1 MASIRKVIRC
11 QSSQHLQNPK
21 LEYPK
26 SMTDPNQHT
35 VSPNLQRS
43 KRYATIAL
51 VVAVLAWIALMI
63 VAKLLPDYVWLIH
76 ILMLSAE
83 AGVVGGL
90 ADWYAI
96 TVLFRNPFGQFPI
109 PKFLRDHTEIIPRNK
124 ARIAESMGRFVQ
136 ENFLSPQ
143 VVEKSLAETD
153 LSLAVGKW
161 LANPHNNAQVTQVI
175 QQTVPKIFE
184 FVGQEQI
191 GRFIQSNSVQWVKN
205 TQVNHL
211 ASEMLRAVLENDFH
225 QDVLQRGLDL
235 AHDWMLQHPEQT
247 RDLSRQLFKE
257 LGVWKLA
264 KGASWIGI
272 DVQQRTIDSL
282 VNRVESMLADHEH
295 PWRRKIEDMA
305 QQLMEQLADNHS
317 VASQRLNST
326 KDAMLD
332 SPQMLN
338 FISGAVVI
346 LCDAIRSDLEKP
358 NSGIAQNLRV
368 AIQQIG
374 ENIVSNIAVR
384 QLLNEKMSEIAI
396 NLSDQYSEKVIRF
409 ISERIHEWDS
419 RDMINKIENE
429 VGGDL
434 HMIRVNGVVV
444 GGFIGLA
451 LGIIRACVEWLL

>member
-1 MASIRKVIRC
+1 MNSAPANSPT
-11 QSSQHLQNPK
+11 QHSAN
-21 LEYPK
+21 
-26 SMTDPNQHT
+26 
-35 VSPNLQRS
+35 VSPSLQRS
-43 KRYATIAL
+43 KRFATIAL
-51 VVAVLAWIALMI
+51 VIAVLTWLALMLT
-63 VAKLLPDYVWLIH
+63 AKLLPEYTWLIH

-96 TVLFRNPFGQFPI
+96 TVLFRNPFGKMPI

-124 ARIAESMGRFVQ
+124 DRIAESMGRFVQ

-143 VVEKSLAETD
+143 VVEKSLHSTD

-161 LANPHNNAQVTQVI
+161 LANPQNNTQVTQVI

-191 GRFIQSNSVQWVKN
+191 GRFIQSNSVQWIRN

-235 AHDWMLQHPEQT
+235 AHDWMLKHPEKSRELT
-247 RDLSRQLFKE
+247 RQLFKE

-282 VNRVESMLADHEH
+282 LQRVESMLADPDH
-295 PWRRKIEDMA
+295 PWRQKIEEA
-305 QQLMEQLADNHS
+305 GQQLMLQLADNNS
-317 VASQRLNST
+317 SASLRLNNT
-326 KDAMLD
+326 KNTLLD
-332 SPQMLN
+332 SPPVLN

-346 LCDAIRSDLEKP
+346 LCNAIKEDLQKP
-358 NSGIAQNLRV
+358 DSGIAQNLRV
-368 AIQQIG
+368 AIQQVG
-374 ENIVSNIAVR
+374 ENIIANTAVR
-384 QLLNEKMSEIAI
+384 QLLNEKMGAIAV

-419 RDMINKIENE
+419 REMIGKIENE

-444 GGFIGLA
+444 GAFIGLG
-451 LGIIRACVEWLL
+451 LGIIRALVELI

>member
-1 MASIRKVIRC
+1 MSTAEAITTPS
-11 QSSQHLQNPK
+11 
-21 LEYPK
+21 
-26 SMTDPNQHT
+26 
-35 VSPNLQRS
+35 LQRS
-43 KRYATIAL
+43 KRFATIAL
-51 VVAVLAWIALMI
+51 ISAIFTWLVLML
-63 VAKLLPDYVWLIH
+63 VAKLIPEYAWFIH

-96 TVLFRNPFGQFPI
+96 TVLFRNPFGKMPI
-109 PKFLRDHTEIIPRNK
+109 PKFLLDHTEIIPRNK

-143 VVEKSLAETD
+143 VVERSLKSTD
-153 LSLAVGKW
+153 LSLAIGQW
-161 LANPHNNAQVTQVI
+161 LAKPENNTQVTQVI

-191 GRFIQSNSVQWVKN
+191 GNFIQNNSVQWVRN
-205 TQVNHL
+205 TQVNTL

-235 AHDWMLQHPEQT
+235 AHEWMISHPEQAHEMT
-247 RDLSRQLFKE
+247 RRLFKE

-282 VNRVESMLADHEH
+282 IERVESMLADPQH
-295 PWRRKIEDMA
+295 PWRQKIEQMGL
-305 QQLMEQLADNHS
+305 QLMLELADS
-317 VASQRLNST
+317 ESEASERLNRT
-326 KDAMLD
+326 KNALLD
-332 SPQMLN
+332 SPQVLN

-346 LCDAIRSDLEKP
+346 LCDAIKADLLKAD
-358 NSGIAQNLRV
+358 SGIAQNLRI
-368 AIQQIG
+368 AIQQVG
-374 ENIVSNIAVR
+374 ENIISNPAVR
-384 QLLNEKMSEIAI
+384 QLLNERMSGLAV

-419 RDMINKIENE
+419 REMIDKIENE

-444 GGFIGLA
+444 GGFIGLV
-451 LGIIRACVEWLL
+451 LGIIRALIDWAL

>member
-1 MASIRKVIRC
+1 MTTAEASTIP
-11 QSSQHLQNPK
+11 S
-21 LEYPK
+21 
-26 SMTDPNQHT
+26 
-35 VSPNLQRS
+35 LQRS
-43 KRYATIAL
+43 KRFATIAL
-51 VVAVLAWIALMI
+51 IMAVVTWLVLMV
-63 VAKLLPDYVWLIH
+63 VAKLIPEYVWLIH
-76 ILMLSAE
+76 ILMLGAE

-96 TVLFRNPFGQFPI
+96 TVLFRNPFGKMPI
-109 PKFLRDHTEIIPRNK
+109 PKFMRDHTEIIPRNK

-143 VVEKSLAETD
+143 VVEKSLQSTD
-153 LSLAVGKW
+153 LSLAIGQW
-161 LANPHNNAQVTQVI
+161 LAKPENNAQVTQVI

-191 GRFIQSNSVQWVKN
+191 GRFIQNNSVQWVRN
-205 TQVNHL
+205 TQINTL

-235 AHDWMLQHPEQT
+235 AHEWVMSHPEET
-247 RDLSRQLFKE
+247 RQLTRTLFKE

-282 VNRVESMLADHEH
+282 VERVDSMLADPQH
-295 PWRRKIEDMA
+295 PWRQKIEAMG
-305 QQLMEQLADNHS
+305 QQLMLQLADDES
-317 VASQRLNST
+317 SASQRLNST
-326 KDAMLD
+326 KDALLD
-332 SPQMLN
+332 SPQVLN

-346 LCDAIRSDLEKP
+346 LCDAIKADLLKAD
-358 NSGIAQNLRV
+358 SGIAQNLRV
-368 AIQQIG
+368 AIQQVG
-374 ENIVSNIAVR
+374 ENIISNPAVR
-384 QLLNEKMSEIAI
+384 QLLNDRISGIAV

-419 RDMINKIENE
+419 REMIDKIENE

-444 GGFIGLA
+444 GAFIGLV
-451 LGIIRACVEWLL
+451 LGIIRALVDVAL

>member
-1 MASIRKVIRC
+1 MNTASDHTLAS
-11 QSSQHLQNPK
+11 SSQR
-21 LEYPK
+21 
-26 SMTDPNQHT
+26 T
-35 VSPNLQRS
+35 SPSLQRS
-43 KRYATIAL
+43 KRFATIAL
-51 VVAVLAWIALMI
+51 MIAVVAWLALMLT
-63 VAKLLPDYVWLIH
+63 AKLLPEYTWLIH

-96 TVLFRNPFGQFPI
+96 TVLFRNPFGKMPI

-124 ARIAESMGRFVQ
+124 DRIAESMGRFVQ

-143 VVEKSLAETD
+143 VVQKSLHSTD

-161 LANPHNNAQVTQVI
+161 LANQQNNAQVTQVI

-191 GRFIQSNSVQWVKN
+191 GRFIQSNSVQWVRN

-225 QDVLQRGLDL
+225 QDVLQHGLDL
-235 AHDWMLQHPEQT
+235 AHDWMLKHPEKSRELT
-247 RDLSRQLFKE
+247 RQLFKE

-282 VNRVESMLADHEH
+282 LQRVESMLADPEH
-295 PWRRKIEDMA
+295 PWRQKIEEA
-305 QQLMEQLADNHS
+305 GQQLMLQLADNNS
-317 VASQRLNST
+317 SASLRLNDT
-326 KDAMLD
+326 KNALLD
-332 SPQMLN
+332 SPQVLN

-346 LCDAIRSDLEKP
+346 LCNAIKEDLQKP
-358 NSGIAQNLRV
+358 DSGIAQNLRV
-368 AIQQIG
+368 AIQQVG
-374 ENIVSNIAVR
+374 ENIIANTAVR
-384 QLLNEKMSEIAI
+384 QLLNEKMSTIAV

-419 RDMINKIENE
+419 REMIGKIENE

-444 GGFIGLA
+444 GAFIGLG
-451 LGIIRACVEWLL
+451 LGIIRALVELI

>member
-1 MASIRKVIRC
+1 
-11 QSSQHLQNPK
+11 
-21 LEYPK
+21 
-26 SMTDPNQHT
+26 MTTAEITAPP
-35 VSPNLQRS
+35 SLQRS
-43 KRYATIAL
+43 KRFATIAL
-51 VVAVLAWIALMI
+51 VMAVVIWLILMV
-63 VAKLLPDYVWLIH
+63 VAKLVPEYVWLIH
-76 ILMLSAE
+76 ILMLAAE

-96 TVLFRNPFGQFPI
+96 TVLFRNPFGKIPI

-143 VVEKSLAETD
+143 VVQRSLSNTD
-153 LSLAVGKW
+153 LSLAIGQW
-161 LANPHNNAQVTQVI
+161 LAKPENNSQVTQLI

-191 GRFIQSNSVQWVKN
+191 GHFIRNNSVQWVRN
-205 TQVNHL
+205 TQINTL

-235 AHDWMLQHPEQT
+235 AHEWMTSHPEETHDLT
-247 RDLSRQLFKE
+247 RTLFKE

-282 VNRVESMLADHEH
+282 IERVESMLADHEH
-295 PWRRKIEDMA
+295 PWRQKIEEMGH
-305 QQLMEQLADNHS
+305 QLMLELANNES
-317 VASQRLNST
+317 QASERLNNT
-326 KDAMLD
+326 KDALLD
-332 SPQMLN
+332 SPQVLN

-346 LCDAIRSDLEKP
+346 LCDAIKADLLKP
-358 NSGIAQNLRV
+358 DSGIAQNLRV
-368 AIQQIG
+368 AIQQLG
-374 ENIVSNIAVR
+374 ENIISNSAVRELLNDRMSGIAV
-384 QLLNEKMSEIAI
+384 
-396 NLSDQYSEKVIRF
+396 NLSDQYNEKVILF

-419 RDMINKIENE
+419 REMIDKIENE

-444 GGFIGLA
+444 GAFIGLI
-451 LGIIRACVEWLL
+451 LGIIRAIVDVLL

>member
-1 MASIRKVIRC
+1 MNPAPANSPT
-11 QSSQHLQNPK
+11 QHSAN
-21 LEYPK
+21 
-26 SMTDPNQHT
+26 
-35 VSPNLQRS
+35 VSPSLQRS
-43 KRYATIAL
+43 KRFATIAL
-51 VVAVLAWIALMI
+51 VIAVLTWLALMLT
-63 VAKLLPDYVWLIH
+63 AKLLPEYTWLIH

-96 TVLFRNPFGQFPI
+96 TVLFRNPFGKMPI

-124 ARIAESMGRFVQ
+124 DRIAESMGRFVQ

-143 VVEKSLAETD
+143 VVEKSLHSTD

-161 LANPHNNAQVTQVI
+161 LANPQNNAQVTQVI

-191 GRFIQSNSVQWVKN
+191 GRFIQSNSVQWIRN

-235 AHDWMLQHPEQT
+235 AHDWMLKHPEKSRELT
-247 RDLSRQLFKE
+247 RQLFKE
-257 LGVWKLA
+257 LSVWKLA

-282 VNRVESMLADHEH
+282 LQRVESMLADPDH
-295 PWRRKIEDMA
+295 PWRQKIEDA
-305 QQLMEQLADNHS
+305 GQQLMLQLADNNS
-317 VASQRLNST
+317 SASLRLNNT
-326 KDAMLD
+326 KNTLLD
-332 SPQMLN
+332 SPPVLN

-346 LCDAIRSDLEKP
+346 LCNAIKEDLQKP
-358 NSGIAQNLRV
+358 DSGIAQNLRV
-368 AIQQIG
+368 AIQQVG
-374 ENIVSNIAVR
+374 ENIIANTAVR
-384 QLLNEKMSEIAI
+384 QLLNEKMGAIAV

-419 RDMINKIENE
+419 REMIGKIENE

-444 GGFIGLA
+444 GAFIGLG
-451 LGIIRACVEWLL
+451 LGIIRALVELI

>member
-1 MASIRKVIRC
+1 MNTASDHTLAS
-11 QSSQHLQNPK
+11 SSQH
-21 LEYPK
+21 
-26 SMTDPNQHT
+26 S
-35 VSPNLQRS
+35 SPSLQRS
-43 KRYATIAL
+43 KRFATIAL
-51 VVAVLAWIALMI
+51 VIAVVAWLALMLT
-63 VAKLLPDYVWLIH
+63 AKLLPEYTWLIH

-96 TVLFRNPFGQFPI
+96 TVLFRNPFGKMPI

-124 ARIAESMGRFVQ
+124 DRIAESMGRFVQ

-143 VVEKSLAETD
+143 VVQKSLHSTD
-153 LSLAVGKW
+153 LSLSVGKW
-161 LANPHNNAQVTQVI
+161 LANPQNNAQVTQVI

-191 GRFIQSNSVQWVKN
+191 GRFIQSNSVQWVRN

-235 AHDWMLQHPEQT
+235 AHDWMLKHPEK
-247 RDLSRQLFKE
+247 SRELTGQLFKE

-282 VNRVESMLADHEH
+282 LQRVESMLADPEH
-295 PWRRKIEDMA
+295 PWRQKIEEA
-305 QQLMEQLADNHS
+305 GQQLMLQLADNNS
-317 VASQRLNST
+317 SASLRLNDT
-326 KDAMLD
+326 KNALLD
-332 SPQMLN
+332 SPQVLN

-346 LCDAIRSDLEKP
+346 LCNAIKEDLQKP
-358 NSGIAQNLRV
+358 DSGIAQNLRV
-368 AIQQIG
+368 AIQQVG
-374 ENIVSNIAVR
+374 ENIIANTAVR
-384 QLLNEKMSEIAI
+384 QLLNEKMSTIAV

-419 RDMINKIENE
+419 REMIGKIENE

-444 GGFIGLA
+444 GAFIGLG
-451 LGIIRACVEWLL
+451 LGIIRALVELI

>member
-1 MASIRKVIRC
+1 MTTAEASTIP
-11 QSSQHLQNPK
+11 S
-21 LEYPK
+21 
-26 SMTDPNQHT
+26 
-35 VSPNLQRS
+35 LQRS
-43 KRYATIAL
+43 KRFATIAL
-51 VVAVLAWIALMI
+51 IMAVVTWLVLMV
-63 VAKLLPDYVWLIH
+63 VAKLIPEYVWLIH
-76 ILMLSAE
+76 ILMLGAE

-96 TVLFRNPFGQFPI
+96 TVLFRNPFGKMPI
-109 PKFLRDHTEIIPRNK
+109 PKFMRDHTEIIPRNK

-143 VVEKSLAETD
+143 VVEKSLQSTD
-153 LSLAVGKW
+153 LSLAIGQW
-161 LANPHNNAQVTQVI
+161 LAKPENNAQVTQVI

-191 GRFIQSNSVQWVKN
+191 GRFIQNNSVQWVRN
-205 TQVNHL
+205 TQINTL

-225 QDVLQRGLDL
+225 QDVLQRGLDV
-235 AHDWMLQHPEQT
+235 AHEWVMSHPEET
-247 RDLSRQLFKE
+247 RQLTRTLFKE

-282 VNRVESMLADHEH
+282 VERVESMLADPQH
-295 PWRRKIEDMA
+295 PWRQKIEAMG
-305 QQLMEQLADNHS
+305 QQLMLQLADDES
-317 VASQRLNST
+317 SASQRLNST
-326 KDAMLD
+326 KDALLD
-332 SPQMLN
+332 SPQVLN

-346 LCDAIRSDLEKP
+346 LCDAIKADLLKAD
-358 NSGIAQNLRV
+358 SGIAHNLRV
-368 AIQQIG
+368 AIQQVG
-374 ENIVSNIAVR
+374 ENIISNPAVR
-384 QLLNEKMSEIAI
+384 QLLNERLSGIAV

-419 RDMINKIENE
+419 REMIDKIENE

-444 GGFIGLA
+444 GAFIGLV
-451 LGIIRACVEWLL
+451 LGIIRALVDVAL

>member
-1 MASIRKVIRC
+1 MTTAEASTIP
-11 QSSQHLQNPK
+11 S
-21 LEYPK
+21 
-26 SMTDPNQHT
+26 
-35 VSPNLQRS
+35 LQRS
-43 KRYATIAL
+43 KRFATIAL
-51 VVAVLAWIALMI
+51 IMAVVTWLVLMV
-63 VAKLLPDYVWLIH
+63 VAKLIPEYVWLIH
-76 ILMLSAE
+76 ILMLGAE

-96 TVLFRNPFGQFPI
+96 TVLFRNPFGKMPI
-109 PKFLRDHTEIIPRNK
+109 PKFMRDHTEIIPRNK

-143 VVEKSLAETD
+143 VVEKSLQSTD
-153 LSLAVGKW
+153 LSLAIGQW
-161 LANPHNNAQVTQVI
+161 LAKPENNAQVTQVI

-191 GRFIQSNSVQWVKN
+191 GRFIQNNSVQWVRN
-205 TQVNHL
+205 TQINTL

-235 AHDWMLQHPEQT
+235 AHEWVMSHPEET
-247 RDLSRQLFKE
+247 RQLTRSLFKE

-282 VNRVESMLADHEH
+282 VERVESMLADPQH
-295 PWRRKIEDMA
+295 PWRQKIEAMG
-305 QQLMEQLADNHS
+305 QQLMLQLADDES
-317 VASQRLNST
+317 SASQRLNST
-326 KDAMLD
+326 KDALLD
-332 SPQMLN
+332 SPQVLN

-346 LCDAIRSDLEKP
+346 LCDAIKADLLKAD
-358 NSGIAQNLRV
+358 SGIAQNLRV
-368 AIQQIG
+368 AIQQVG
-374 ENIVSNIAVR
+374 ENIISNPAVR
-384 QLLNEKMSEIAI
+384 QLLNDRISGIAV

-419 RDMINKIENE
+419 REMIDKIENE

-444 GGFIGLA
+444 GAFIGLV
-451 LGIIRACVEWLL
+451 LGIIRALVDVAL

>member
-1 MASIRKVIRC
+1 MNTASDHTLAS
-11 QSSQHLQNPK
+11 SSQH
-21 LEYPK
+21 
-26 SMTDPNQHT
+26 S
-35 VSPNLQRS
+35 SPSLQRS
-43 KRYATIAL
+43 KRFATIAL
-51 VVAVLAWIALMI
+51 VIAVLAWLALMLT
-63 VAKLLPDYVWLIH
+63 AKLLPEYTWLIH

-96 TVLFRNPFGQFPI
+96 TVLFRNPFGKMPI

-124 ARIAESMGRFVQ
+124 DRIAESMGRFVQ

-143 VVEKSLAETD
+143 VVQKSLHSTD

-161 LANPHNNAQVTQVI
+161 LANPQNNAQVTQVI

-191 GRFIQSNSVQWVKN
+191 GRFIQSNSVQWVRN

-235 AHDWMLQHPEQT
+235 AHDWMLKHPEKSRELT
-247 RDLSRQLFKE
+247 RQLFKE

-282 VNRVESMLADHEH
+282 LQRVESMLADPEH
-295 PWRRKIEDMA
+295 PWRQKIEEA
-305 QQLMEQLADNHS
+305 GQQLMLQLADNNS
-317 VASQRLNST
+317 SASLRLNDT
-326 KDAMLD
+326 KNALLD
-332 SPQMLN
+332 SPQVLN

-346 LCDAIRSDLEKP
+346 LCNAIKEDLQKP
-358 NSGIAQNLRV
+358 DSGIAQNLRV
-368 AIQQIG
+368 AIQQVG
-374 ENIVSNIAVR
+374 ENIIANTAVR
-384 QLLNEKMSEIAI
+384 QLLNEKMSTIAV

-419 RDMINKIENE
+419 REMIGKIENE

-444 GGFIGLA
+444 GAFIGLG
-451 LGIIRACVEWLL
+451 LGVIRALVELI